1 MSDEEASA
9 PPAADAPVDP
19 KPEGATENGD
29 SAAPPAENGG
39 GTDGTKDT
47 VRLYLGNLSYE
58 TDESKL
64 RNIFSEFGEVTDVFL
79 PSDRM
84 SGRPRGFGFVTYA
97 DRTAAEAAIAKMD
110 NTDLDGRAIR
120 VNESRPRGDGPG
132 FNASGAA
139 NVKLYVGNLAYE
151 TTEDLV
157 RSMFEKHGP
166 ISDCFIPT
174 ERDTGKSRGFAF
186 VTMAAE
192 DARKAMS
199 DVDGMEID
207 GRPLRVSESKPK
219 GRGEDR
225 FGGGGPGGYGGGGG
239 GYRDDYRGGGYG
251 GGGGGHRD
259 SYDRRGG
266 DRYDEPRG
274 RGGGYKDSYDEPRGR
289 GGGGGGYRDDRYEDR
304 GRGGGYRD
312 DYRGGGDRGY
322 DRGGYDDR
330 RGRY

>member
-1 MSDEEASA
+1 
-9 PPAADAPVDP
+9 
-19 KPEGATENGD
+19 
-29 SAAPPAENGG
+29 
-39 GTDGTKDT
+39 
-47 VRLYLGNLSYE
+47 
-58 TDESKL
+58 
-64 RNIFSEFGEVTDVFL
+64 
-79 PSDRM
+79 
-84 SGRPRGFGFVTYA
+84 
-97 DRTAAEAAIAKMD
+97 MD

-304 GRGGGYRD
+304 GRKCFALLSIVTLHVCEGIPSALFLLGPLFLILTQSSLDLFRFCFPFFVSGGGGYRD

>member
-9 PPAADAPVDP
+9 PPAADAPVES
-19 KPEGATENGD
+19 KPEDAPENGD
-29 SAAPPAENGG
+29 SAAPAENGG
-39 GTDGTKDT
+39 DAVVGTKDT

-58 TDESKL
+58 TDESRL
-64 RNIFSEFGEVTDVFL
+64 RTLFSEFGEVTDVFL

-84 SGRPRGFGFVTYA
+84 SGRPRGFGFVTFA
-97 DRTAAEAAIAKMD
+97 DRTAAEAAVAKMD

-151 TTEDLV
+151 TTEDQV
-157 RSMFEKHGP
+157 RSMFEKYGP

-174 ERDTGKSRGFAF
+174 ERDSGKSRGFAF

-207 GRPLRVSESKPK
+207 GRPVRVSESKPK
-219 GRGEDR
+219 GRGDDR
-225 FGGGGPGGYGGGGG
+225 FGGPGGYGGGGG
-239 GYRDDYRGGGYG
+239 GYRDDYRGGGGGYG
-251 GGGGGHRD
+251 GGGGGYRD

-266 DRYDEPRG
+266 DRYDG
-274 RGGGYKDSYDEPRGR
+274 TSLCLLCT
-289 GGGGGGYRDDRYEDR
+289 
-304 GRGGGYRD
+304 
-312 DYRGGGDRGY
+312 
-322 DRGGYDDR
+322 
-330 RGRY
+330 

>member
-9 PPAADAPVDP
+9 PPAAADAPVDAKLEDVP
-19 KPEGATENGD
+19 ENGD
-29 SAAPPAENGG
+29 SAAPPAENGVNG
-39 GTDGTKDT
+39 GGDVVGTKET

-58 TDESKL
+58 TDESRL
-64 RNIFSEFGEVTDVFL
+64 RTLFSEFGEVTDVFL

-84 SGRPRGFGFVTYA
+84 SGRPRGFGFVTFA
-97 DRTAAEAAIAKMD
+97 DRGAAEAAIAKMD
-110 NTDLDGRAIR
+110 NTEVDGRAIR

-151 TTEDLV
+151 TTEDQV

-174 ERDTGKSRGFAF
+174 ERDSGKSRGFAF
-186 VTMAAE
+186 VTMASE

-219 GRGEDR
+219 GRDDR
-225 FGGGGPGGYGGGGG
+225 FGGGGGGPGGSGGGGN
-239 GYRDDYRGGGYG
+239 
-251 GGGGGHRD
+251 RD
-259 SYDRRGG
+259 SYDKRGG
-266 DRYDEPRG
+266 DRYEDRGRGGYDRYDEPRG
-274 RGGGYKDSYDEPRGR
+274 RSGGSGG
-289 GGGGGGYRDDRYEDR
+289 GGGGGGYRDDRYDDR
-304 GRGGGYRD
+304 GGGRGGGYRD
-312 DYRGGGDRGY
+312 DYRGGGDRSY

>member
-1 MSDEEASA
+1 
-9 PPAADAPVDP
+9 
-19 KPEGATENGD
+19 
-29 SAAPPAENGG
+29 
-39 GTDGTKDT
+39 
-47 VRLYLGNLSYE
+47 
-58 TDESKL
+58 
-64 RNIFSEFGEVTDVFL
+64 
-79 PSDRM
+79 
-84 SGRPRGFGFVTYA
+84 
-97 DRTAAEAAIAKMD
+97 MD

-151 TTEDLV
+151 TTEDQV

-225 FGGGGPGGYGGGGG
+225 FGGGGYGGGPGG
-239 GYRDDYRGGGYG
+239 GYRDDYRGGGN
-251 GGGGGHRD
+251 RD

-266 DRYDEPRG
+266 YDRYDEPRG
-274 RGGGYKDSYDEPRGR
+274 RGGGYDRYDDSRGR
-289 GGGGGGYRDDRYEDR
+289 GGGGGGYRDDRYDDR
-304 GRGGGYRD
+304 GRKCIALLGLIVTLHVPLYEGIPSARSSSFGGGSTLSFTLTRSSLYLFRFFSPYLHQAAED
-312 DYRGGGDRGY
+312 TAMTTVVEETVDMTEAGTMTVAEDTRRLDRCRQSQGFEAASVLV
-322 DRGGYDDR
+322 
-330 RGRY
+330 

>member
-1 MSDEEASA
+1 
-9 PPAADAPVDP
+9 
-19 KPEGATENGD
+19 
-29 SAAPPAENGG
+29 
-39 GTDGTKDT
+39 
-47 VRLYLGNLSYE
+47 
-58 TDESKL
+58 
-64 RNIFSEFGEVTDVFL
+64 
-79 PSDRM
+79 
-84 SGRPRGFGFVTYA
+84 
-97 DRTAAEAAIAKMD
+97 MD

-120 VNESRPRGDGPG
+120 VNESRPRGDGPS

-151 TTEDLV
+151 TTEDQV

-219 GRGEDR
+219 GRGDDR
-225 FGGGGPGGYGGGGG
+225 FGGGPGGYGGGGG

-251 GGGGGHRD
+251 GGGYRD
-259 SYDRRGG
+259 DRRGG
-266 DRYDEPRG
+266 YDRYDEPRG
-274 RGGGYKDSYDEPRGR
+274 RGGGYDRYDESRGR
-289 GGGGGGYRDDRYEDR
+289 GGGGGGYRDDRYDDR
-304 GRGGGYRD
+304 GRECFALPCFAF
-312 DYRGGGDRGY
+312 DRY
-322 DRGGYDDR
+322 VACM
-330 RGRY
+330 